1 MYQQEIEFFWPLT
14 EQISL
19 DLDFT
24 ESEKPK
30 MWFTAPSGNVLI
42 HNGGIGST
50 TWAAPSS
57 TIAFHPAN
65 DSVGY
70 WKVGEGLQ
78 MHNKKRPNWLH
89 QKMTDIFF
97 GWKWE
102 DK

>member
-1 MYQQEIEFFWPLT
+1 MQQLDIEYFFPLT
-14 EQISL
+14 QQIPL

-30 MWFTAPSGNVLI
+30 MWFTNSVLI
-42 HNGGIGST
+42 ADGGIEASI
-50 TWAAPSS
+50 WAVPN
-57 TIAFHPAN
+57 TIQFHPDNQSA
-65 DSVGY
+65 GY
-70 WKVGEGLQ
+70 WQVGEGLQ

-97 GWKWE
+97 GWKWK